1 MDSPDTV
8 TRQSILFGKI
18 NKLLPIIFA
27 DPPAECAKPHC
38 PSRVLMDGDDRI
50 IHQSI
55 FGGERRKFLP
65 IIAGDPTAACSKP
78 HCAVSVLIHAP
89 NTVRPQSIK
98 RTVML
103 PGSFFEGSNA
113 KVDVRERLTV
123 FSV

>member
-1 MDSPDTV
+1 MVYLPKKMDLSRCLLLSSV
-8 TRQSILFGKI
+8 S
-18 NKLLPIIFA
+18 KLAP
-27 DPPAECAKPHC
+27 K
-38 PSRVLMDGDDRI
+38 VI